1 MELNPGFL
9 HGPSI
14 NGWTYLLGCIYGWD
28 ESPQESL
35 GEAMT
40 LSKRTFELD
49 PTDDP
54 THGGQPLTFF
64 NGHYDTWCYL
74 PPVSSSSI
82 TGYQRAQVSTL
93 RERLLKLGAWV
104 EALGAPHRCPSA
116 RFGAVAF
123 GMVSGRASPGRST
136 DVTAT
141 FRQRSWLPRDAGK
154 HIRNNTADLR

>member
-104 EALGAPHRCPSA
+104 ERSVRRIVVHLPDSAPWRSEWCRVARALGAAP
-116 RFGAVAF
+116 
-123 GMVSGRASPGRST
+123 T
-136 DVTAT
+136 
-141 FRQRSWLPRDAGK
+141 
-154 HIRNNTADLR
+154 